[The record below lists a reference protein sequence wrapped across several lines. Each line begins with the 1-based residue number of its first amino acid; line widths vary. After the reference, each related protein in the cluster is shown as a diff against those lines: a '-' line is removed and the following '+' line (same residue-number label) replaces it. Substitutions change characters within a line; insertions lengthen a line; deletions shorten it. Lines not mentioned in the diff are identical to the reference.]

1 MFTNRFRAFILFAQ
15 KSQILPKFS
24 VIPILLTFMYL
35 VALNLSVKQPT
46 QLIVKLNSS
55 LWHIIVTNGFYTQ
68 VCWERISGKNLA
80 TSHLNSIKIWDIRN
94 PNSPQHYINAHPSKI
109 YALDFSPVK
118 ENQLVS
124 SAADNTIK
132 MWNVSKPQKPV
143 NILKVRDGSP
153 VWKVKYTVCRRII
166 LFIILNPHHLEL
178 QE

>member
-1 MFTNRFRAFILFAQ
+1 M
-15 KSQILPKFS
+15 
-24 VIPILLTFMYL
+24 
-35 VALNLSVKQPT
+35 
-46 QLIVKLNSS
+46 
-55 LWHIIVTNGFYTQ
+55 
-68 VCWERISGKNLA
+68 A

-153 VWKVKYTVCRRII
+153 VWKVKYTVCQRIT
-166 LFIILNPHHLEL
+166 LFIMPTQCTEMRFSSFLSGGFTMAVINPPERKLAKRTSVHCAGKMRSYLGGVHKLRL
-178 QE
+178 HNLAFLTTYPPPFTFSMV

>member
-1 MFTNRFRAFILFAQ
+1 MICF
-15 KSQILPKFS
+15 
-24 VIPILLTFMYL
+24 
-35 VALNLSVKQPT
+35 
-46 QLIVKLNSS
+46 
-55 LWHIIVTNGFYTQ
+55 TQ

-153 VWKVKYTVCRRII
+153 VWKVKYTVRRRTTLFFII
-166 LFIILNPHHLEL
+166 QMPECKAKGLFISKRARQLEVAGVVTGFRAKSETFYYAHEFTL
-178 QE
+178 Q

>member
-1 MFTNRFRAFILFAQ
+1 M
-15 KSQILPKFS
+15 
-24 VIPILLTFMYL
+24 
-35 VALNLSVKQPT
+35 
-46 QLIVKLNSS
+46 
-55 LWHIIVTNGFYTQ
+55 
-68 VCWERISGKNLA
+68 A

-153 VWKVKYTVCRRII
+153 VWKVKYTVCQRIT
-166 LFIILNPHHLEL
+166 LFIMPTQWPTLVLEALFNWGRNMPSWKKSCSFLQKNHLAQSICFPEFA
-178 QE
+178 

>member
-1 MFTNRFRAFILFAQ
+1 MI
-15 KSQILPKFS
+15 
-24 VIPILLTFMYL
+24 Y
-35 VALNLSVKQPT
+35 
-46 QLIVKLNSS
+46 
-55 LWHIIVTNGFYTQ
+55 YTQ

-166 LFIILNPHHLEL
+166 LFTVGFQSIEIGKKVLHLFDNFFHVYL
-178 QE
+178 LDAWITKKCKKNFTRAF

>member
-1 MFTNRFRAFILFAQ
+1 M
-15 KSQILPKFS
+15 
-24 VIPILLTFMYL
+24 
-35 VALNLSVKQPT
+35 
-46 QLIVKLNSS
+46 
-55 LWHIIVTNGFYTQ
+55 
-68 VCWERISGKNLA
+68 A

-94 PNSPQHYINAHPSKI
+94 PNSPEHYINAHPSKI

-153 VWKVKYTVCRRII
+153 VWKVKYTVRWSTTL
-166 LFIILNPHHLEL
+166 LFIIKQGLSSPCAWALAYFLIFAESWQSFRQAVQSKAL
-178 QE
+178 CILFSFRL

>member
-1 MFTNRFRAFILFAQ
+1 MLKCTGFEFQKAGVPQDFRLYSNS
-15 KSQILPKFS
+15 SQIH
-24 VIPILLTFMYL
+24 
-35 VALNLSVKQPT
+35 
-46 QLIVKLNSS
+46 NSND
-55 LWHIIVTNGFYTQ
+55 LYTQ

-166 LFIILNPHHLEL
+166 LFIIQNTSI
-178 QE
+178 QEYNGRPQYQQALFN